1 VLVAAQF
8 TLFLVI
14 GSCLFALYQLRHLQP
29 PAVMDRIYPL
39 FVWTYL
45 PRGAAGLVMAAILAA
60 AMSNLSAALN
70 ALASTTVIDFL
81 QPIRNPQTKS
91 GDTIACPHPGTQGDS
106 TGNSVPVFREV
117 ALART
122 VTLVWGAILFGVALL
137 ARNWGNVLQ
146 TGLSIA
152 SVLYGSLLGV
162 FLLGVLTRRVG
173 ESAAIFGMAWGLA
186 AMLYVRFETSIAFT
200 WYVLIGTSV
209 TFLAGLAGSFLWK
222 EPRAMPA
229 S

>member
-1 VLVAAQF
+1 
-8 TLFLVI
+8 
-14 GSCLFALYQLRHLQP
+14 
-29 PAVMDRIYPL
+29 
-39 FVWTYL
+39 
-45 PRGAAGLVMAAILAA
+45 MAAILAA

-70 ALASTTVIDFL
+70 ALASTTVMDFL
-81 QPIRNPQTKS
+81 RPTGNPQTES
-91 GDTIACPHPGTQGDS
+91 GDTTADPYSATQRDS
-106 TGNSVPVFREV
+106 TGNSVPVFRGEV

-162 FLLGVLTRRVG
+162 FLLGVATRRVG

-186 AMLYVRFETSIAFT
+186 AMRFVRFETSIAFT

-209 TFLAGLAGSFLWK
+209 TFLVGLAGSFLWK
-222 EPRAMPA
+222 EPRAMSA
-229 S
+229 R